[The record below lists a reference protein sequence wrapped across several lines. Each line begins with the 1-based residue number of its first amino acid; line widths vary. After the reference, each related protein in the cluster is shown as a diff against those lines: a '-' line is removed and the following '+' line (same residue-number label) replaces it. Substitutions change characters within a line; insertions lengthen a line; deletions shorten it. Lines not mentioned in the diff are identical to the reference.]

1 MIDYDKLADL
11 YGVDGL
17 SDLYITFSE
26 IDGSPLVYPV
36 LNVNGKRVLGH
47 NCIQGIHHHQVV
59 ETTLSDY
66 ELAVYRFKIRAKT
79 TEMLNNTSH
88 EHRPR

>member
-11 YGVDGL
+11 SGVDGL

-59 ETTLSDY
+59 ETTPTRPTLTVVVKSFTVA
-66 ELAVYRFKIRAKT
+66 LAMMFAPNLT
-79 TEMLNNTSH
+79 H
-88 EHRPR
+88 